1 MAGWA
6 PDYADTSE
14 LASLVRVGDVI
25 DDAQL
30 ALALSTASRSID
42 HACGRQFGLLGAVEA
57 RYYSARWDPPR
68 CRWVVP
74 IDDLMTATGLV
85 VAVDTLDDLTY
96 AGTVDNAYVQKGPI
110 NAAAKGRPWTEL
122 VVHRT
127 SSVQP
132 TWTENAVKVTARWGW
147 SSVPTTIKQAALLQA
162 SRVLA
167 RRDSP
172 FGVAGSPEIGSELR
186 LLARL
191 DPDVA
196 VAVAPYRRWWGAF

>member
-14 LASLVRVGDVI
+14 LASLVRVEDTL

-30 ALALSTASRSID
+30 ALALTTASRAID
-42 HACGRQFGLLGAVEA
+42 HACGRQFGQLATVEA
-57 RYYSARWDPPR
+57 RYFSARWDPPR

-74 IDDLMTATGLV
+74 IDDLMTTTGLL
-85 VAVDTLDDLTY
+85 VAVDILDDLTY
-96 AGTVDNAYVQKGPI
+96 SSSVDSAYVIEGPR

-122 VVHRT
+122 VIHRL

-132 TWTENAVKVTARWGW
+132 TWTENCVKVTARWGW
-147 SSVPTTIKQAALLQA
+147 SSVPTTIKQATLLQA
-162 SRVLA
+162 SRILA

-172 FGVAGSPEIGSELR
+172 FGVAGSPEVGSEMR

-191 DPDVA
+191 DVDVA
-196 VAVAPYRRWWGAF
+196 VAVAPYRRWWGAV

>member
-14 LASLVRVGDVI
+14 LASLVRVEDTL

-42 HACGRQFGLLGAVEA
+42 NACGRQFGLLAAVED
-57 RYYSARWDPPR
+57 RYYSARWDPVR

-85 VAVDTLDDLTY
+85 VVVDTLDDLTY
-96 AGTVDNAYVQKGPI
+96 AGAISNAYVQKAPI
-110 NAAAKGRPWTEL
+110 NAAAKGKPWTEL

-147 SSVPTTIKQAALLQA
+147 SSVPTAIKQATLLQA
-162 SRVLA
+162 SRLLA

-172 FGVAGSPEIGSELR
+172 YGVAGSSELGSELR
-186 LLARL
+186 LLAKV
-191 DPDVA
+191 DPDVM
-196 VAVAPYRRWWGAF
+196 VAIAPYRRWWGAF